1 MGKGCYM
8 SFYKAILVVNFCG
21 LTMEDAMSNLRLLDD
36 EEEAIQEVEGA
47 VSTAYQFCLVG
58 RCLTDGVIHFP
69 SLRNTMADLWHPIE
83 GICITELGEKRSW
96 RKFFPFRLQIE
107 PSKIVFGW
115 DLSLHAVV
123 RYRNTAVSRWLRAAN
138 ETQCITENLASV
150 NQGISIN
157 EEKVLGRNFRGVDV
171 NQNINPNLIPLGSGQ
186 YCGNSRLSKGRNG
199 GNEMLDADR
208 VVYGAIELVLNEE
221 DDPIALVEG
230 KKWQRIVES
239 SRAPLDAVVGPGYM
253 DVSASS
259 GDQSSWAQ

>member
-1 MGKGCYM
+1 
-8 SFYKAILVVNFCG
+8 
-21 LTMEDAMSNLRLLDD
+21 MEDAMSNLRLLDD

-83 GICITELGEKRSW
+83 GICITELGEK
-96 RKFFPFRLQIE
+96 
-107 PSKIVFGW
+107 
-115 DLSLHAVV
+115 